1 MLRKNKNPAG
11 FSIGKDTYIRT
22 DVVIR
27 IVKDIGKHAIGDYDK
42 QAESAM
48 QVRLDEGDNIDVR
61 AFRELKKE
69 NMRNYEAF
77 LDTIVCG
84 LEAMKGEE

>member
-11 FSIGKDTYIRT
+11 FSIGKDTYIRI
-22 DVVIR
+22 DVLIR
-27 IVKDIGKHAIGDYDK
+27 IVKDIGKHAIEDYDK

-48 QVRLDEGDNIDVR
+48 QARLDEGDNIDIR
-61 AFRELKKE
+61 GFRELKGE
-69 NMRNYEAF
+69 NKRNFEAV

>member
-11 FSIGKDTYIRT
+11 FSIGKDMYIRT
-22 DVVIR
+22 DVLIR
-27 IVKDIGKHAIGDYDK
+27 IVKDIGKHAIEDYDK

-48 QVRLDEGDNIDVR
+48 QARLDGGDNIDIR
-61 AFRELKKE
+61 GFRELKKE
-69 NMRNYEAF
+69 NKRNFEAF